1 MIHRIKN
8 INFVEKVLTFSD
20 KCEKKELTKGRT
32 LMETKINDKGFI
44 IFKNRNNRFN
54 GDKNSWARLNDDG
67 TITVCMGKGIMSDE
81 YMEELSEFC
90 SSHGG
95 SFKDLHT
102 GCRIILSR

>member
-1 MIHRIKN
+1 M
-8 INFVEKVLTFSD
+8 LTFSD
-20 KCEKKELTKGRT
+20 NCGKRESTKGIN

-44 IFKNRNNRFN
+44 IFKNRNYRFN
-54 GDKNSWARLNDDG
+54 GDRNSWARLNDDG

-102 GCRIILSR
+102 GGRIILSR